1 LLNFPFLLER
11 CKDTLASDIAF
22 YFSPD
27 TNFIVNL
34 TNKQLHRR
42 ILQAH
47 SKHSACDMRP
57 LLLLALLLFSAPSI
71 YGQIVD
77 GKALVLPSLHVGSRD
92 LQKPLTVAIRFK
104 IEKDW
109 HLYWK
114 NAGDAGFAPRVI
126 WQLPAG
132 FSVSELRF
140 PTPHKITEGDLVA
153 FGYTDELILLA
164 DLIPDA
170 TAPTPKDLTI
180 SAAINWLVCKES
192 CVPSDTTL
200 SLTLSRLQP
209 EDLAAGRTLI
219 ARAQAAMPEPLSKS
233 TLQLERTT
241 FDGKTLSLF
250 FSGPDAKHITD
261 FFPET
266 HDALLYR
273 FGEFKIE
280 NGAVIMPVSVQGQ
293 LPKSLD
299 IKGIVM
305 LGEKGYELHATVAS
319 SATLSAPSS
328 ETSQGGL
335 LRQAFKTQDEPVRL
349 SIGIALLFAVIGG
362 IILNI
367 MPCVL
372 PVLSLKVM
380 GLVQNAGQSKS
391 ESLKHGLVF
400 MLGVLVSFWVLAIV
414 AIVLQQAGEQI
425 GWGFQFQSPIF
436 VLSMI
441 LVVFIFGL
449 NLAGLFEFSTP
460 NVPGQVSRTLMR
472 TDLLGSFTNGVLA
485 TTLATPCTAPF
496 LGSALG
502 FAFSQP
508 PYVIFIIFTAVGFGL
523 ALPYLILAAQPQWLK
538 FVPKPGPWMNRFK
551 QAMSF
556 LLFATVIWLLSVF
569 GAQLG
574 TEGVIAA
581 LVLLLAVS
589 VGFWLVGQFADYG
602 VSRLRRVA
610 VWATA
615 LFMMGLTYLIV
626 FERQLQWREPK
637 VLSATTS
644 LMHQSSIP
652 WQPFSLEAIEQ
663 AVQSGKTV
671 FVDFTADWCFTCKI
685 TEKTVIET
693 ELVEKKIAELGIIP
707 IKADW
712 TNRNDDITQLLKKF
726 GRSGVPLYVVFPA
739 GRLHEPIVLPEVLTP
754 ELLIE
759 TFERA
764 AQAPTAASA
773 PDS

>member
-1 LLNFPFLLER
+1 
-11 CKDTLASDIAF
+11 
-22 YFSPD
+22 
-27 TNFIVNL
+27 
-34 TNKQLHRR
+34 
-42 ILQAH
+42 
-47 SKHSACDMRP
+47 MRP

-114 NAGDAGFAPRVI
+114 NAGDAGFAPRVT

-192 CVPSDTTL
+192 CVPGDTTL

-496 LGSALG
+496 W
-502 FAFSQP
+502 
-508 PYVIFIIFTAVGFGL
+508 AV
-523 ALPYLILAAQPQWLK
+523 
-538 FVPKPGPWMNRFK
+538 R
-551 QAMSF
+551 
-556 LLFATVIWLLSVF
+556 
-569 GAQLG
+569 
-574 TEGVIAA
+574 
-581 LVLLLAVS
+581 
-589 VGFWLVGQFADYG
+589 
-602 VSRLRRVA
+602 
-610 VWATA
+610 
-615 LFMMGLTYLIV
+615 
-626 FERQLQWREPK
+626 
-637 VLSATTS
+637 
-644 LMHQSSIP
+644 
-652 WQPFSLEAIEQ
+652 
-663 AVQSGKTV
+663 
-671 FVDFTADWCFTCKI
+671 
-685 TEKTVIET
+685 
-693 ELVEKKIAELGIIP
+693 
-707 IKADW
+707 
-712 TNRNDDITQLLKKF
+712 
-726 GRSGVPLYVVFPA
+726 
-739 GRLHEPIVLPEVLTP
+739 
-754 ELLIE
+754 
-759 TFERA
+759 
-764 AQAPTAASA
+764 
-773 PDS
+773 